1 MFEIIM
7 TSFVMLL
14 VEGLP
19 RLLLLEFLVLTL
31 SVLLGREASLRQA
44 KTPSF
49 KLQTSSR
56 FKEKKNLSSE
66 EFTT

>member
-1 MFEIIM
+1 
-7 TSFVMLL
+7 MLL

-31 SVLLGREASLRQA
+31 SALLEREASLKQVR
-44 KTPSF
+44 TLSF
-49 KLQTSSR
+49 RLLTLLR

-66 EFTT
+66 EFTI